1 MAKVS
6 FPVEQPFKVAK
17 QSFSTD
23 IPLLM
28 SYYESK
34 MSLLLT
40 ISQTRTGAIYVMNA
54 GLFHAVRTSGLFSVD
69 PDIGVGE
76 SRSTN
81 SGSKLT
87 IAEIDNPEALGK
99 YYRLLLSLTRVITA
113 VVLSR
118 GPQNGQTI
126 GSAKGF
132 LVENR
137 PLVVSMF
144 KRQARIGGVSFDDAG
159 VNIEEL
165 VELLV
170 LLIAMTDFL
179 DVSQAA
185 KFLSFQAYNTA

>member
-6 FPVEQPFKVAK
+6 VPVEQQFNVAK

-34 MSLLLT
+34 ISLLLT
-40 ISQTRTGAIYVMNA
+40 ISQSRTGAVYVMNA
-54 GLFHAVRTSGLFSVD
+54 GLFQAVRTSGLFSVD

-76 SRSTN
+76 SYSIN

-87 IAEIDNPEALGK
+87 TVEIDNPEALGK

-118 GPQNGQTI
+118 GPQNEQTI
-126 GSAKGF
+126 RSAKDF

-159 VNIEEL
+159 VDIEEL

-170 LLIAMTDFL
+170 LLIAMTEFL

-185 KFLSFQAYNTA
+185 KVLSFQAYSTV